1 MKKRTAVIALA
12 SILFLTGTAFGKGY
26 SNTNFPTHIK
36 NAQIQEQEDK
46 RVFEEKVKKL
56 NEDKSKT
63 QTPKREKPELS
74 KGYTSKISAIF
85 VALNHISSFNKGY
98 EITRGAN
105 GLYYIRLLTDETYR
119 IKSY

>member
-1 MKKRTAVIALA
+1 MLKNKNKK
-12 SILFLTGTAFGKGY
+12 
-26 SNTNFPTHIK
+26 IK
-36 NAQIQEQEDK
+36 EHLK
-46 RVFEEKVKKL
+46 KKVNKL
-56 NEDKSKT
+56 NEDKSKAK
-63 QTPKREKPELS
+63 TPKREKPELS

-119 IKSY
+119 IK

>member
-1 MKKRTAVIALA
+1 MKKRTAVIALS
-12 SILFLTGTAFGKGY
+12 SILFLAGTAFGKGY
-26 SNTNFPTHIK
+26 TQTDLPTHIK

-46 RVFEEKVKKL
+46 RAFEEKVKKL
-56 NEDKSKT
+56 NEDKSKAK
-63 QTPKREKPELS
+63 TPKREKPELT
-74 KGYTSKISAIF
+74 KGYSSKISAIF

>member
-1 MKKRTAVIALA
+1 MKKRIAVITLS
-12 SILFLTGTAFGKGY
+12 SILFLTGTAFGRSY
-26 SNTNFPTHIK
+26 SNTDFQIHIR
-36 NAQIQEQEDK
+36 NAQRQEQEDK

-63 QTPKREKPELS
+63 QTPKREKPELT